1 MRATVFIY
9 LVRIIFGKE
18 AFEMLVR
25 LYASEIILGKIQLED
40 VPKGLYKR
48 VYEYLVDIG
57 YIEPEAPEAE

>member
-1 MRATVFIY
+1 MLATVFIY
-9 LVRIIFGKE
+9 LVRIIFEKE

-25 LYASEIILGKIQLED
+25 LYAGEIILGKIQLED

-48 VYEYLVDIG
+48 VYEYLVDMG